1 MKKMLMGLVA
11 LGLVAAFCGLS
22 AAEDAQE
29 IKGDAGCA
37 RCCFKGEACAAA
49 VKVGDIVYALQASDT
64 ASDKTK
70 ELIASFKG
78 AAKSTPV
85 VIKGVVKD
93 NAIIA
98 DSVAKVEAKKEES
111 GGCN

>member
-1 MKKMLMGLVA
+1 MGLVA
-11 LGLVAAFCGLS
+11 LGLVVAFCGLA

-37 RCCFKGEACAAA
+37 KCCFKQSACAAA
-49 VKVGDIVYALQASDT
+49 VKVGDIVYLLQASDK
-64 ASDKTK
+64 ASDATK

-78 AAKSTPV
+78 ATKSTPV
-85 VIKGVVKD
+85 VIKGVAKD

-98 DSVAKVEAKKEES
+98 DTVAKVEARKEAS